1 MDLGR
6 LRTGE
11 LLAGGSAAAL
21 LVVLFALDWFSFSEA
36 GATGWEALEVVRFL
50 LLAVAGLAFTLVAL
64 TVLARP
70 VAMPV
75 AAAVILT
82 GTAAIATLVVFF
94 RVGLNEPGPNEFV
107 EVELGAYL
115 GLALTAAIAAGGWR
129 TMQDERTNAPDSI
142 RQTERVLAVRGAPRP
157 VPDEPDEQ
165 PDPPEDT
172 DGTGDVG
179 RL

>member
-1 MDLGR
+1 MEVAR

-21 LVVLFALDWFSFSEA
+21 VVVLLALDWFKFSGV
-36 GATGWEALEVVRFL
+36 GATGWESLEIIRVL
-50 LLAVAGLAFTLVAL
+50 LLVVAALAFTLVAL

-75 AAAVILT
+75 AAAVVTT
-82 GTAAIATLVVFF
+82 GTAALATLVVLY
-94 RVGLNEPGPNEFV
+94 RVGFNEPGPNEVV

-129 TMQDERTNAPDSI
+129 TMQDERTRAGDSQ

-157 VPDEPDEQ
+157 VPEEDDADRPGSNGSEQ
-165 PDPPEDT
+165 D
-172 DGTGDVG
+172 
-179 RL
+179 